1 MKKVHKTKGDSRVVL
16 GNALDLIPK
25 YLEENS
31 VHAVVTDGVCDQKKV
46 NRLIL

>member
-1 MKKVHKTKGDSRVVL
+1 MDKMHKMKGGSRVVL

-31 VHAVVTDGVCDQKKV
+31 VHAVVTDPPY
-46 NRLIL
+46 